1 MTTKSFTEIAQEK
14 KALLRKRGG
23 GFGSSSSLCINEK
36 YEVAVIGIQTSYGTY
51 GNDTIYI
58 LRKDGELETIL
69 DEHFKSGRMFPTDI
83 SEDGTTVSY
92 CVKDDNGNYHDKKY
106 TIRPTVL
113 SSTGKNVERTK
124 YEQLREELLPGAER
138 ILQEGYSDRILQ
150 SEFSQLEKILVA
162 LEGRIE
168 PRGVVISVL
177 PGTFWGVKV
186 YHNYDYRGLYK
197 NAIPD
202 LSRKARWVTQDVMD
216 KDCMDEQ
223 RRITLWED
231 GDGTP
236 KVLYEEHK
244 YSREGTLPTPSE
256 LFERFK

>member
-23 GFGSSSSLCINEK
+23 GFGSSSSFCINEK

-124 YEQLREELLPGAER
+124 YEQLRQELLLRAAG
-138 ILQEGYSDRILQ
+138 IFTEGYSDMVLQ
-150 SEFSQLEKILVA
+150 VKCSQLEEHLVA
-162 LEGRIE
+162 LEERIN
-168 PRGVVISVL
+168 P
-177 PGTFWGVKV
+177 
-186 YHNYDYRGLYK
+186 
-197 NAIPD
+197 
-202 LSRKARWVTQDVMD
+202 
-216 KDCMDEQ
+216 
-223 RRITLWED
+223 
-231 GDGTP
+231 
-236 KVLYEEHK
+236 
-244 YSREGTLPTPSE
+244 
-256 LFERFK
+256 